1 MSKKIIKE
9 IINYVRTIQIYHYIS
24 KYNNIHSKLAYSN
37 NVQKKEIT
45 LLCNGPSLKEVLPA
59 VSKMSNQDFVV
70 VNFFA
75 FSEFFKQIKP
85 RIYCLCDGM
94 FFLNT
99 PKNKRREEVL
109 KLYKILNEEVNWNM
123 RLIIPIHFFNEFK
136 EFSKLNNS
144 NIEVVGANQ
153 IDFDISEKKLHKLYK
168 KNWACPNPQ
177 TVAIMA
183 IYVSIN
189 SGYKTINLYGV
200 DHTFTQSLC
209 VNNQNQ
215 LCMKY
220 EHFYDTTVELKPIQD
235 ALGNYPSFA
244 HELQTIVNIF
254 HSHEKLESYA
264 KSVNCKI
271 WNCTKGSFIDAY
283 ERRL

>member
-109 KLYKILNEEVNWNM
+109 KLYKILNEDKA
-123 RLIIPIHFFNEFK
+123 LGSLYFLK
-136 EFSKLNNS
+136 
-144 NIEVVGANQ
+144 NIMEELLAV
-153 IDFDISEKKLHKLYK
+153 IKISAFRITPCRKSCNIFYVSG
-168 KNWACPNPQ
+168 N
-177 TVAIMA
+177 MA
-183 IYVSIN
+183 ILRKFLIKRGLS
-189 SGYKTINLYGV
+189 S
-200 DHTFTQSLC
+200 C
-209 VNNQNQ
+209 WE
-215 LCMKY
+215 C
-220 EHFYDTTVELKPIQD
+220 
-235 ALGNYPSFA
+235 
-244 HELQTIVNIF
+244 
-254 HSHEKLESYA
+254 
-264 KSVNCKI
+264 
-271 WNCTKGSFIDAY
+271 GSFWKCFQKHPGFLPGKISQLLICHKQVKNSSKYRKNTNEKHPDHFICWFF
-283 ERRL
+283 